1 MDSLTIIFILNGV
14 FFISLFL
21 LKNIFISLGLSLV
34 TLFTLL
40 FVSKKQ
46 YIPSFHAGF
55 SASRFTISNNH
66 YTVTIA
72 CLLIFLLLETFI
84 GFTAALFAAFFI
96 FSYLNKVDSRTSF
109 FVALVLL
116 VITAFLSASGNTRAA
131 EDIAILVYYFLV
143 IGVVWQIIELRK
155 EKPEEEV
162 IPIQKIERVKVISH
176 TFMRHYGPTNNFFTK
191 KNVIMISV
199 LTFLFFALFFS
210 FFWIRSTMRRQSSI
224 KPIAKQ
230 TIAPSPTP
238 FKHVPFAILNATS
251 IRGFAASSAATL
263 RKAGWDDEFD
273 MTIGNY
279 EGSASANILKY
290 TKTLEK
296 KIKLLELDLNIQITP
311 IVIKEATRG
320 AEMTLILG
328 EGP

>member
-1 MDSLTIIFILNGV
+1 MDSLTIIFVLNGV

-21 LKNIFISLGLSLV
+21 LKNIFISLGLSLI

-46 YIPSFHAGF
+46 HIPSFYAGF

-72 CLLIFLLLETFI
+72 CLIIFLILEAFI

-109 FVALVLL
+109 FVAIVLL
-116 VITAFLSASGNTRAA
+116 VITALLSAGGNNQAA
-131 EDIAILVYYFLV
+131 EEIAILVYYFLV
-143 IGVVWQIIELRK
+143 IGVVWQLIELRK
-155 EKPEEEV
+155 EKPEEEI

-176 TFMRHYGPTNNFFTK
+176 TFMRHYGPTNTFFTK
-191 KNVIMISV
+191 KNIIIMSLSI
-199 LTFLFFALFFS
+199 FLFFTIFFS
-210 FFWIRSTMRRQSSI
+210 FFWIRSNRRRQPST

-230 TIAPSPTP
+230 TVAPSPKP

-251 IRGFAASSAATL
+251 IRGLAGSSAATL

-273 MTIGNY
+273 IAIGNY
-279 EGSASANILKY
+279 EGSASANILRY
-290 TKTLEK
+290 TKILEK

-311 IVIKEATRG
+311 IVMKEATRG
-320 AEMTLILG
+320 AEMILILG
-328 EGP
+328 KGP